1 MTDAPI
7 HRRRPSG
14 HLRHLAKLTWVE
26 IKIFLREPMGAI
38 GTIAI
43 PVALFVVLGRTL
55 RGKAGEVPFVTQG
68 LPVFAV
74 IFIAIGGVLSLIT
87 IIAIYREAGILKRL
101 KATPLSPLVI
111 LGGHVVVKLV
121 LTAVTLGLLTLAG
134 RRIYAGPPPPAPW
147 SFLAGVLLVTLSLLS
162 LGFVLASLVR
172 TARFAQPIG
181 SVLLYALLGVS
192 GLFFPIDRLPAVWQ
206 SVALASPLTHG
217 VELLRGLW
225 IGSGWASH
233 RVAALA
239 LLANLVVCL
248 LISKRVFRWE

>member
-1 MTDAPI
+1 MT
-7 HRRRPSG
+7 RPRPAR

-26 IKIFLREPMGAI
+26 IKIFLREPMGLV
-38 GTIAI
+38 GTVAI
-43 PVALFVVLGRTL
+43 PVALFVVLGRSL
-55 RGKAGEVPFVTQG
+55 RDKAGDVPFVTQG

-74 IFIAIGGVLSLIT
+74 IFIAIGGVLSLTT
-87 IIAIYREAGILKRL
+87 IIAIYREGGILKRL

-134 RRIYAGPPPPAPW
+134 RRIYAGPPPPEPW
-147 SFLAGVLLVTLSLLS
+147 SFLTGVLLVSLSLLS

-181 SVLLYALLGVS
+181 SILLYALLAIS
-192 GLFFPIDRLPAVWQ
+192 GLFFPIAKLPAVWQ
-206 SVALASPLTHG
+206 AVALASPLTHG

-225 IGSGWASH
+225 TGAGWASH
-233 RVAALA
+233 WIATLA
-239 LLANLVVCL
+239 LLANLTLCL